1 VAICKAALLWL
12 LLVCRCEDVSA
23 EVRRLTAS
31 ILSNLSRQ
39 PLNRSRFYRA
49 ELAMKRDDTMQLQAA
64 DGASRRKVFFGP
76 KRWTPDGGEL
86 DGDDDEDADEMD
98 IDDVEEEEAEEA
110 AGEESSELGEL
121 PAIGESESLHSGSQV
136 GSRVGSRMSSRKAS
150 LRSIVQ
156 TAEQEAAAAAS
167 TTGSRRVSAV
177 HSEGSGGAVP
187 GSRRVSMQQGEARVR
202 SSVHGV
208 DDVSTS
214 ADATDGGGGG
224 GGGDGKAQREKRGKL
239 RQRFMQFS
247 ESVEAERV
255 EGQEELQWLTVGGLP
270 ADVSSAWVQQ
280 RQSLQSEE
288 RPEWVARLQPEAA
301 EARASE
307 ATAAAAASV
316 PQKRGG
322 LAPLGQNLRRPLRDI
337 WKHEEDEEPLQ
348 ASPWQPDIVLIQ
360 TRADSQRR
368 RRRRPTAKRVPSL
381 DVVVGTGGDRNVI
394 HFRDKGRKKL
404 LFNLHAPQVPRLD
417 MFEHTE
423 GCTLCRLMGF
433 DHFVLP
439 DGKVRIERI
448 RPPLLYRD
456 GSQPNPLY

>member
-1 VAICKAALLWL
+1 VQPQVAICKAALLWL

-49 ELAMKRDDTMQLQAA
+49 ELAKKRDDAMQLQAA

-76 KRWTPDGGEL
+76 KRWTPTGGEL
-86 DGDDDEDADEMD
+86 DGDDDEEEAMEFEEEE
-98 IDDVEEEEAEEA
+98 VEEEEAA
-110 AGEESSELGEL
+110 AEEESSELGEL
-121 PAIGESESLHSGSQV
+121 PPIGELESLHSGSQA
-136 GSRVGSRMSSRKAS
+136 GSRVGSQMGSRKGS
-150 LRSIVQ
+150 LRPIVHS
-156 TAEQEAAAAAS
+156 EQEAAVAS
-167 TTGSRRVSAV
+167 GSRRVSAM
-177 HSEGSGGAVP
+177 HSEESGSAMP
-187 GSRRVSMQQGEARVR
+187 GSRRVSMQRGDASVR
-202 SSVHGV
+202 RSVH
-208 DDVSTS
+208 DADVSTS
-214 ADATDGGGGG
+214 AKAMGGGGE
-224 GGGDGKAQREKRGKL
+224 GGDRKAQRQREKRGKL

-270 ADVSSAWVQQ
+270 ADVSSTWVQQ

-288 RPEWVARLQPEAA
+288 RPEWVARLQPEVAA
-301 EARASE
+301 AVSARASR
-307 ATAAAAASV
+307 APAAAGS

-337 WKHEEDEEPLQ
+337 WKHDEDEEPLQ

-368 RRRRPTAKRVPSL
+368 RRRRPAAKRVPSL

-404 LFNLHAPQVPRLD
+404 LFNPNAPQVPRLD
-417 MFEHTE
+417 MFEHAE

-433 DHFVLP
+433 EHFVLP
-439 DGKVRIERI
+439 DGKVRIQRHHH
-448 RPPLLYRD
+448 PVMLYCMD
-456 GSQPNPLY
+456 P